1 MKIITPDIKPL
12 KILLVDDEQGYLHV
26 LEKRMARRNIE
37 VTAATSGSDAV
48 GILRG
53 TDFDV
58 AVVDLKM
65 EDMDGIEVLNI
76 FKKMVPEMPVI
87 ILTGHGS
94 EKAARQGMAQGAFD
108 YLTKPCD
115 LEDLLEK
122 IYQACPSYEEG

>member
-1 MKIITPDIKPL
+1 MDENPEKRPIKV
-12 KILLVDDEQGYLHV
+12 LLVDDEQGYLRV
-26 LEKRMARRNIE
+26 LKKRMVRRNFE
-37 VTAATSGSDAV
+37 VTAAASGSEAV

-53 TDFDV
+53 ADFDA

-94 EKAARQGMAQGAFD
+94 ERAARQGMDQGAYD
-108 YLTKPCD
+108 YLTKPCQ

-122 IYQACPSYEEG
+122 IRQACPKKEIC